1 VRAGENRVQVI
12 LELSKGAT
20 MESKPV
26 QSIVP
31 WAALG
36 ISVVAL
42 VFSLLAFLDR
52 GSSSSSAP
60 QSVAAPFSQPLN
72 APPAA
77 SGPSSVDL
85 ASMTPREAADRL
97 YNRVMAA
104 TENGNTAEAMQFAPM
119 ALQAYDRVGPLD
131 NDARYHVAL
140 IHLVMGDIKG
150 ARVQLT
156 ELKRA
161 VPNHLLALMLEEQ
174 IAVQSGDKAAAVRAD
189 KAFLAAYDK
198 EIATGRVEYQ
208 EHRNGIERF
217 RQAAQASVGKKG

>member
-1 VRAGENRVQVI
+1 MEN
-12 LELSKGAT
+12 
-20 MESKPV
+20 KPV

-42 VFSLLAFLDR
+42 VVSLLAWFDR
-52 GSSSSSAP
+52 GSGAP
-60 QSVAAPFSQPLN
+60 PSIAAPFSQSLS
-72 APPAA
+72 APVSA
-77 SGPSSVDL
+77 SAPSSVDL
-85 ASMTPREAADRL
+85 ANMSPRDAADRL

-104 TENGNTAEAMQFAPM
+104 SENGNTAEAKQFAPM

-140 IHLVMGDIKG
+140 IHLVTGDIKS
-150 ARVQLT
+150 ARAQLE

-161 VPNHLLALMLEEQ
+161 VPNHLLGLMLEHQ
-174 IAVQSGDKAAAVRAD
+174 IAQQSGDKAAAASAD

-208 EHRNGIERF
+208 EHRGGIDRF
-217 RQAAQASVGKKG
+217 REAAQKSAAGKG

>member
-1 VRAGENRVQVI
+1 
-12 LELSKGAT
+12 
-20 MESKPV
+20 MEGKPV

-31 WAALG
+31 WVALG
-36 ISVVAL
+36 ISAVAL

-52 GSSSSSAP
+52 GSSSAP
-60 QSVAAPFSQPLN
+60 QSVAAPFSQSLS

-77 SGPSSVDL
+77 LGPSSVDL